1 MEGPRLPTSVIEAM
15 EDHLPRVTTAAIKD
29 QILDDYFTS
38 KTSNNANVITTYSH
52 VKDHGTYSDDERS
65 EGSGGSGSTRR
76 RLPVPPKVNKTKDD
90 SSQLGQKISKMHF
103 NDDIIRRSVYKGSM
117 NQHITGAADFD
128 DISEAGFS
136 ISSDAEIAQR
146 TSDKQLQI
154 IQQSP
159 AMEKIL
165 KKVLEV
171 HNSVVEVLTELVYRK
186 DLSAKVMDI
195 QSLPS
200 SNLTLTLTIS
210 QLYRVPTLT

>member
-15 EDHLPRVTTAAIKD
+15 EEHVPRVTTAAIKD
-29 QILDDYFTS
+29 QILDDYFTP
-38 KTSNNANVITTYSH
+38 KTDNNVNVITTYAH
-52 VKDHGTYSDDERS
+52 AKDHGNYSDDERS
-65 EGSGGSGSTRR
+65 EGSAGSGSTRR
-76 RLPVPPKVNKTKDD
+76 KRLPLPPKPNKGKDD

-117 NQHITGAADFD
+117 NQHITGATDFD
-128 DISEAGFS
+128 DMSEAGFS

-146 TSDKQLQI
+146 TSEKQLLI

-159 AMEKIL
+159 VMEKIL

-186 DLSAKVMDI
+186 DLSAKVMDANPY
-195 QSLPS
+195 Q
-200 SNLTLTLTIS
+200 T
-210 QLYRVPTLT
+210 